1 MPSES
6 NGPLLAANWLR
17 DRANQDEDIK
27 LSLHA
32 AYVKF
37 GVSSISELDPDFVVA
52 LYETWV
58 EADLDIELMEEAD
71 TDTRERMAKVL
82 WTKQPDSE

>member
-1 MPSES
+1 MPSEEIK
-6 NGPLLAANWLR
+6 PLFAANWLR
-17 DRANQDEDIK
+17 DRANQDEDIR

-58 EADLDIELMEEAD
+58 EADLDLDLMAEAD
-71 TDTRERMAKVL
+71 TETRERMARVM
-82 WTKQPDSE
+82 WGRE